1 MNLFGRTPAAV
12 KIGSDLQKYMNFI
25 QIFSPPEYAA
35 ATWWPS
41 THTVQ
46 VSSDSQLNERA
57 HAGGFTKW
65 SINTEYTYY
74 FCIIIVFS
82 IHFSQSTITNMVTM
96 RNIWIT
102 CNKFHFKT
110 VTRQCKII

>member
-1 MNLFGRTPAAV
+1 MNLYGRTPAAV
-12 KIGSDLQKYMNFI
+12 KTGSDLQKYMNFI
-25 QIFSPPEYAA
+25 HIFSPPEYAA

-41 THTVQ
+41 TDTVQ
-46 VSSDSQLNERA
+46 ISSDSQLNERA

-65 SINTEYTYY
+65 SINTQYRHIYNL
-74 FCIIIVFS
+74 FS
-82 IHFSQSTITNMVTM
+82 IYFSQSTITNMVTM

-110 VTRQCKII
+110 VTRRSKII